1 MAAPVC
7 PEGSDRPSATTSTC
21 SCPCAADPSQGCC
34 APACM
39 PPFCGGVYR
48 NARQHAA
55 FSSCNQHRLR
65 KAHDE
70 PKNEGIFV
78 RRCLLLREQLI
89 VNA

>member
-1 MAAPVC
+1 ML
-7 PEGSDRPSATTSTC
+7 DSTRRFQ
-21 SCPCAADPSQGCC
+21 A
-34 APACM
+34 
-39 PPFCGGVYR
+39 VT
-48 NARQHAA
+48 
-55 FSSCNQHRLR
+55 QHRLR